1 MVKALNTTI
10 TTSSNDKESATLTR
24 RAAELIGVALK
35 NSNYSMNRASIC
47 EHLSILLEEE
57 YKDLSDNSMEYQ
69 LQRMK
74 LFTTKDM
81 LRAIDIFI
89 FKYLTRSQV
98 CGLV

>member
-10 TTSSNDKESATLTR
+10 TTGLNDKESATLSR
-24 RAAELIGVALK
+24 RAAELIKTALE
-35 NSNYSMNRASIC
+35 NSNYSMNRLTIC
-47 EHLSILLEEE
+47 EHLSILLEKE
-57 YKDLSDNSMEYQ
+57 YEDLSENSMEYQ

-89 FKYLTRSQV
+89 FKYLPRSKV